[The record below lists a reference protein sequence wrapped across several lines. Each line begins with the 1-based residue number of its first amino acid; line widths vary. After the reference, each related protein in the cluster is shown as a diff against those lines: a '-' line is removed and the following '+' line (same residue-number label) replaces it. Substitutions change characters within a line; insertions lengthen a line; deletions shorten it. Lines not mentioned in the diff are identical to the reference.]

1 VFAHSLLPLGDLE
14 EVGGL
19 VWLVGCWWFLVLFLF
34 VVVVEVEG
42 WPRAARVWSWVATSP
57 RVPRGFRDA
66 PSPSWLALSVPDGL
80 VPR

>member
-19 VWLVGCWWFLVLFLF
+19 VWLAGCWWFLFLFLF

-42 WPRAARVWSWVATSP
+42 GRGGGPCVVLGGYVAESPARVPGRAFAVVAGVVRT
-57 RVPRGFRDA
+57 G
-66 PSPSWLALSVPDGL
+66 
-80 VPR
+80 